1 MSNRTPPIRGQ
12 RRRRGRADNG
22 PGSPKGPSPP
32 PGNNGDGGFDQRSY
46 GNQPPGGH
54 YGTRRPPNPE
64 HTWPPDFVKKNPQS
78 SHWEPPATGSYHHY
92 ATPKPGPPP
101 EAKGPPSWQYTYT
114 YDDKN
119 EDKKPQPGDT
129 GNDWETYDNNPG
141 GRRRREGFD
150 DFDDYDETDTDPIDK
165 VGLYGLS

>member
-1 MSNRTPPIRGQ
+1 MSNRTPPRGSSRGRGRSRTPPIRGQ

-22 PGSPKGPSPP
+22 RTTTLAPEGRFGNPFGQRP
-32 PGNNGDGGFDQRSY
+32 PGWTPPTKPGKIWVGNPTEPPTEPYGRFGNPYGQR
-46 GNQPPGGH
+46 PPGW
-54 YGTRRPPNPE
+54 TPPTTTVN
-64 HTWPPDFVKKNPQS
+64 
-78 SHWEPPATGSYHHY
+78 
-92 ATPKPGPPP
+92 
-101 EAKGPPSWQYTYT
+101 GPPSWQYTYT

-119 EDKKPQPGDT
+119 EDKKPQPGDG

-165 VGLYGLS
+165 VGV